1 MKRKYWVV
9 LLAIGIIWF
18 LYWDPSYWNSNGYN
32 LSSDPGRPGELSLTN
47 PNNIVLAEFVSK
59 IGGNKDYIIVE
70 SKNEKKT
77 EYWIIKQKTK
87 NNQKEG
93 PLNFNEFKNR
103 KTELFISE
111 LKFEKNF
118 KK

>member
-1 MKRKYWVV
+1 MKGKHWIY
-9 LLAIGIIWF
+9 LLVFGFILF
-18 LYWDPSYWNSNGYN
+18 CYWDPSYWSNNGYD

-59 IGGNKDYIIVE
+59 IGGNDDYIIVE
-70 SKNEKKT
+70 SKSEKKT
-77 EYWIIKQKTK
+77 EYWIIKQKAEK
-87 NNQKEG
+87 NEREG
-93 PLNFNEFKNR
+93 PLSLNEFKNR
-103 KTELFISE
+103 KTELLIDK